1 MLYSNINEIVYL
13 FGLIMLFDKWHYCQ
27 LSWYFRETN
36 ITRVFCVN
44 FMILWLNKHHEGCY
58 WFLLGT
64 GGVNFFIRCR
74 YCAFFIMIFKHCKCV
89 IILINNQTTQKS
101 LSLSVNLIVT
111 NKYYLHCMS
120 LSLRLLFKH
129 NCHCLSTWQT

>member
-1 MLYSNINEIVYL
+1 MLYSNISDIVYS

-36 ITRVFCVN
+36 ITRVLC
-44 FMILWLNKHHEGCY
+44 KHHDTMIEQTSWGLLQVFIGARGCE
-58 WFLLGT
+58 LLHQMQMLC
-64 GGVNFFIRCR
+64 FFYHDIQTLQ
-74 YCAFFIMIFKHCKCV
+74 CV
-89 IILINNQTTQKS
+89 MILINNQTTQKS

-111 NKYYLHCMS
+111 NKYYLRCMS

>member
-1 MLYSNINEIVYL
+1 MLYLNINDIVYS
-13 FGLIMLFDKWHYCQ
+13 FGLIMLFDKLHYCQ

-36 ITRVFCVN
+36 ITRVLC
-44 FMILWLNKHHEGCY
+44 KHHDTMIEQTSWGLSLV
-58 WFLLGT
+58 FIGAR
-64 GGVNFFIRCR
+64 GVNFFIRCR
-74 YCAFFIMIFKHCKCV
+74 CCAFLIMIFNHCKCA
-89 IILINNQTTQKS
+89 IILKNNQTTRKS

-111 NKYYLHCMS
+111 NKYYLRCMS